1 MSPSITPGHTP
12 FDTPHIPVAIIGAG
26 ACGLVAAITLRD
38 AGVDCV
44 LLERDAQPSGSS
56 ALSSGFIPAAG
67 SAVQRAAGISDSA
80 ALFAQDIQAKAHG
93 TAAAHLVAAF
103 SQRVG
108 AVIDVLSAQHAIE
121 FIVLDGF
128 LYPGH
133 SVRRM
138 HAVPQKT
145 GAALVALLERA
156 AVRAGADIVT
166 QATVRQ
172 IFVDSAQR
180 VTGVGY
186 QRPDGSMEHL
196 RCDALILAC
205 NGFGGNPQ
213 MVREVLPE
221 MDGALFAG
229 HTGNDGSAISWGRAL
244 GARLAD
250 LGGYQGHGS
259 WAVPQGALIS
269 WALMMEGGIQLNA
282 LGERFHDET
291 QGYSEAA
298 VHVLAQPGGV
308 AWNVFD
314 GPLLALARSFPDFCA
329 AEEAGALKTC
339 ADAQAL
345 AALIGCDAANIVAA
359 CASSTRA
366 IGLSDCKNTEPGN
379 ADTSIQAQ
387 NSVHPEPVEGF
398 MKATSTS
405 SGQASTSPARTD
417 GAAAKRPLQAP
428 FFAVK
433 VTGAL
438 FHTQG
443 GLDID
448 AQCRVLREDG
458 TPFPNLLA
466 AGGAARG
473 VSGNAVWGYLSG
485 NGLLSAV
492 AGGAIAADSAS
503 KMATMMVK
511 P

>member
-1 MSPSITPGHTP
+1 MQPDTLSPCVRAGSPP
-12 FDTPHIPVAIIGAG
+12 MDAPHVPVAIVGAG

-44 LLERDAQPSGSS
+44 LLERDAQPAGST

-67 SAVQRAAGISDSA
+67 TRAQRDAGIEDSPARFA
-80 ALFAQDIQAKAHG
+80 ADIQAKAHG
-93 TAAAHLVAAF
+93 TAAAHLVSAYAE
-103 SQRVG
+103 RVG
-108 AVIDVLSAQHAIE
+108 PVLDGLQARHG
-121 FIVLDGF
+121 FVFDVLDGF

-138 HAVPQKT
+138 HAVPEKT
-145 GAALVALLERA
+145 GAALVAQLEHAARA
-156 AVRAGADIVT
+156 AGADLLA
-166 QATVRQ
+166 QATVRELW
-172 IFVDSAQR
+172 VDPAGR

-186 QRPDGSMEHL
+186 ERPDGHLEHL

-205 NGFGGNPQ
+205 NGFGGNPAL
-213 MVREVLPE
+213 VRELLPE
-221 MDGALFAG
+221 MLEALFAG
-229 HTGNDGSAISWGRAL
+229 HTGNDGSAITWGRAL

-259 WAVPQGALIS
+259 WAVPQGVLIT
-269 WALMMEGGIQLNA
+269 WAVMMEGGIQLNA
-282 LGERFHDET
+282 RGERFHDET

-298 VHVLAQPGGV
+298 VQVLAQPGGM

-314 GPLLALARSFPDFCA
+314 GPILALARDFPDFQA
-329 AEEAGALKTC
+329 AEAAGALKTC
-339 ADAQAL
+339 PDVAAL
-345 AALIGCDAANIVAA
+345 AALIGCDASKVIAA
-359 CASSTRA
+359 DGHSAL
-366 IGLSDCKNTEPGN
+366 GGGEK
-379 ADTSIQAQ
+379 
-387 NSVHPEPVEGF
+387 
-398 MKATSTS
+398 KAENGCLAGRS
-405 SGQASTSPARTD
+405 
-417 GAAAKRPLQAP
+417 RPLVPPLYAIR
-428 FFAVK
+428 

-448 AQCRVLREDG
+448 ARCRVLRADG

-492 AGGAIAADSAS
+492 AGGALAAEAAES
-503 KMATMMVK
+503 MVNR
-511 P
+511 